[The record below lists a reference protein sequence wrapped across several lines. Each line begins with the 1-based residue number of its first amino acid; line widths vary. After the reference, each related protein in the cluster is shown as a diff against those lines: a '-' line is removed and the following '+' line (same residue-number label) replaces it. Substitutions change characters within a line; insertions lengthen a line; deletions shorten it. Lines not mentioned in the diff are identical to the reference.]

1 MSYSMKEIADKM
13 GVTTST
19 LRYYDAEGLLP
30 NMKRVN
36 GRRIFEDS
44 DFKWLRVL
52 NCLKNTNMPIKKIRR
67 YVELAEKGDSTLNER
82 YQLIQE
88 QKQNILN
95 QIEKYNMY
103 LKEIEFK
110 EWYYQTALKNG
121 TEKDLNQLISDK
133 PTFDIDKIPENI
145 SIK

>member
-1 MSYSMKEIADKM
+1 M
-13 GVTTST
+13 
-19 LRYYDAEGLLP
+19 
-30 NMKRVN
+30 
-36 GRRIFEDS
+36 
-44 DFKWLRVL
+44 
-52 NCLKNTNMPIKKIRR
+52 
-67 YVELAEKGDSTLNER
+67 NER